1 MKSKWFVFLLVFISL
16 AKVLARDL
24 PINREEFELRN
35 HIFQFA
41 FDGEILPRPDYNGN
55 DFFEYKDND
64 DNFSRRV
71 LFYHENLYSFV
82 FTEFSNFFNLDKDRR
97 DWVWNYDVMKD
108 DVLEIFNNAIGSEL
122 EIFGYITINN
132 TIGIIQEYKEVSNL
146 VGLIKSTE
154 NLITEFNVPL
164 SIDGSQDI
172 FGRPDY
178 YVVQKN
184 SPSGRGIVI
193 TVYEFSRSRII
204 FIFKDR
210 FLKGV
215 CFLS

>member
-1 MKSKWFVFLLVFISL
+1 MKNKRFVFLLVFISF
-16 AKVLARDL
+16 AKIFARDL
-24 PINREEFELRN
+24 PINREEFELWN
-35 HIFQFA
+35 DVFQIT
-41 FDGEILPRPDYNGN
+41 FDGEIFPRPDYNEN
-55 DFFEYKDND
+55 DFVTYKDND

-71 LFYHENLYSFV
+71 LFYHKNLYQFV
-82 FTEFSNFFNLDKDRR
+82 FTEFSDFFSLDEDRR
-97 DWVWNYDVMKD
+97 DWSWNYDEIKD
-108 DVLEIFNNAIGSEL
+108 DVLEIFNNAIGSSLGISE
-122 EIFGYITINN
+122 YITINN
-132 TIGIIQEYKEVSNL
+132 TIGIIHEYREFPNL

-154 NLITEFNVPL
+154 NLITKFNVPL

-178 YVVQKN
+178 YVVEKN
-184 SPSGRGIVI
+184 RPSKKGIVI

-215 CFLS
+215 CFIN